1 MRTGTTR
8 RPLLRLKAIL
18 WGGWRPRH
26 FCRRTMVP
34 YLCCGPGAELTVARV
49 PGSKFERRCGQR
61 CGCLPPQRSHV
72 LAAREK
78 AIRFPPSCNFPRFP
92 SAQAQ
97 VYQNE
102 DARSAY
108 SWALHLVPGRAGQ
121 TELSKGSGG
130 TWSSLN
136 FHLDTN

>member
-1 MRTGTTR
+1 MQAEW
-8 RPLLRLKAIL
+8 PL
-18 WGGWRPRH
+18 
-26 FCRRTMVP
+26 VP
-34 YLCCGPGAELTVARV
+34 
-49 PGSKFERRCGQR
+49 
-61 CGCLPPQRSHV
+61 SHV

-78 AIRFPPSCNFPRFP
+78 AARRFPPSCNFPRFP

-102 DARSAY
+102 NARSAY
-108 SWALHLVPGRAGQ
+108 SWALHLVLGRAGQ

-136 FHLDTN
+136 FHLDTF